1 MTTQRIY
8 ALPVDVTQWTFDGAT
23 DLMFNWEYDD
33 GSAPLLELYEK
44 GKQQQWDASTRLDWS
59 LELNPDNPMEL
70 KDEAISIYGTDHWNR
85 MTEKERSWLRLHL
98 QANSISQFMHG
109 EQGALIATAKIV
121 GTVPDMNAKFYAA
134 TQVMDEARHVEA
146 YKRLLH
152 EKFKV
157 AYPINKALQTL
168 LEQTLTDRRW
178 DMTYLGMQV
187 LIEGLALAAFQSIR
201 DKAGNTLAGAVNAYV
216 MQDEARHVSFG
227 RLALREYYPHL
238 SEAERDERE
247 EFVVDALYF
256 MRDRFNQSEVWERLG
271 LPAKVLDDIHYNSKQ
286 MQSFRGRLF
295 SRVVPTV
302 KDIGLWGP
310 RVQKAFADMGVMEYA
325 KIDVEKLIGNDMKV
339 AEDFDAKK
347 FVKDAIAAE

>member
-70 KDEAISIYGTDHWNR
+70 KDEAISIWGTDHWNR

-238 SEAERDERE
+238 SDAERDERE
-247 EFVVDALYF
+247 EFVVEALYF

-310 RVQKAFADMGVMEYA
+310 RVQKAFADMGVMDYA
-325 KIDVEKLIGNDMKV
+325 KIDVAEVLANDGRV
-339 AEDFDAKK
+339 AEEFDRKM
-347 FVKDAIAAE
+347 FVEKSIAAE